1 MTHGLTLYAD
11 SHFTSPYVMSVF
23 VTLTEKDIPFQI
35 KTVDLDSD
43 ENKAEPYAR
52 LSLTRRV
59 PTMAHGDFHLS
70 ESSAISEY
78 LEEVFPVPL
87 HAPVYPREPG
97 QRAVARQVQ
106 AWLRSDLSPI
116 REERSTQSIF
126 FNKPIDRPLTA
137 QARASAD
144 KLIAVASE
152 LVRDGTGHL
161 FGHWCIA
168 DTDLAL
174 MLNRLIMNGDAV
186 PSSLKAYAER
196 QWQRASVQQWVKRAR

>member
-1 MTHGLTLYAD
+1 MTWGMTLYAD

-23 VTLTEKDIPFQI
+23 VTLIEKEIPFQI

-59 PTMAHGDFHLS
+59 PAIVHGDFHLS

-78 LEEVFPVPL
+78 LEESFPAPR
-87 HAPVYPREPG
+87 HAPVYPRESG

-126 FNKPIDRPLTA
+126 FKKPVDRPLTDR
-137 QARASAD
+137 ARASAD

-152 LVRDGTGHL
+152 LVPGATGHL
-161 FGHWCIA
+161 FGDWCIA

-174 MLNRLIMNGDAV
+174 MLNRLIMNGDTV